1 MMLTF
6 HLGLEGAPFPW
17 TSPAWAWPVVKRPV
31 VFAFDDEGGRFTE
44 VLAMGNPVVWIPAL
58 VAIVVLAAWWVRRRD
73 MSLPDGTILA
83 GFAAAYVPWLALT
96 QHRSFVFIFY
106 LLPAVP
112 FLILALVRVG
122 QWLVH
127 GRRWA
132 MRYRRGSPG
141 RGAGALRVLLPDRRV
156 DAPPA
161 GRVAV
166 ADLVHG
172 LPCRAAHR
180 RPTAS
185 LVRPGPTARGVV
197 LDLSAEPIVHLPV
210 RRIRSVLLVLV
221 LVLLVLDEGVL
232 ASRFFLGHA
241 RLGGL
246 YGLFDLDVETSVS
259 TFVQSS
265 LLAGRGGPALAG
277 GPCRAQGPVD
287 GLDPRRG
294 DAVGRRRRGE
304 PDPRAVRSCRS
315 TGSSIR
321 GASSG
326 TAGSIPGMVVA
337 GGVVVLTI
345 RLLRVLDRDVALLL
359 ALGGG
364 IYLLG
369 VLGVEMAGGAWLDGG
384 GSETVYRMVFTSIEE
399 TLEGVGIVVA
409 VAALLEAVR
418 RASPRVIVDLTP

>member
-1 MMLTF
+1 M
-6 HLGLEGAPFPW
+6 
-17 TSPAWAWPVVKRPV
+17 
-31 VFAFDDEGGRFTE
+31 
-44 VLAMGNPVVWIPAL
+44 
-58 VAIVVLAAWWVRRRD
+58 
-73 MSLPDGTILA
+73 
-83 GFAAAYVPWLALT
+83 
-96 QHRSFVFIFY
+96 
-106 LLPAVP
+106 
-112 FLILALVRVG
+112 
-122 QWLVH
+122 
-127 GRRWA
+127 
-132 MRYRRGSPG
+132 
-141 RGAGALRVLLPDRRV
+141 
-156 DAPPA
+156 
-161 GRVAV
+161 
-166 ADLVHG
+166 
-172 LPCRAAHR
+172 
-180 RPTAS
+180 
-185 LVRPGPTARGVV
+185 
-197 LDLSAEPIVHLPV
+197 LDLSAEPIVRLPV

-221 LVLLVLDEGVL
+221 LALLVLDEGVL

-265 LLAGRGGPALAG
+265 LLLVAAVL
-277 GPCRAQGPVD
+277 
-287 GLDPRRG
+287 LWL
-294 DAVGRRRRGE
+294 VGRVE
-304 PDPRAVRSCRS
+304 PRVRWSAWILAVATLWVAADEASQIDELLIVPIDRLLD
-315 TGSSIR
+315 TGGVFR
-321 GASSG
+321 YGWVD
-326 TAGSIPGMVVA
+326 PGMVVA